1 MYDYGGRR
9 VQRTQGGG
17 TPANY
22 LYDLDGRVNSE
33 IDLAQGSFD
42 NSNHKLGWVA
52 SYIYL
57 GGSLL
62 AEYANSTTYFVHKD
76 HLGSTRLLTDMTGC
90 VVDSLDYL
98 PYGELYSYTPSCSA
112 PDIALKFT
120 GKERDPELAPTL
132 QPLDG
137 LDNFGARYNS
147 SQYGRFMS
155 TGSEWTILPATAS
168 DHTANL
174 DAVRR
179 EQLDQPLPTRRGW
192 TVHISTIAGTAHPKL
207 RYQFEQWRRC
217 TSEWGAYW
225 VSGTLTKLS
234 AQRYGSHNSGYKR
247 GRTEWKYRK
256 HDLQQSS
263 LGRARTMV
271 SQVTDWWRGPVREC
285 HEPLGNIEERQQL
298 ETLQRVQHCWDGL
311 KVGAGPAGRTG

>member
-9 VQRTQGGG
+9 VQRTLGGG

-90 VVDSLDYL
+90 VVDNLDYL
-98 PYGELYSYTPSCSA
+98 PYGESYSYTPSCSA

-120 GKERDPELAPTL
+120 GKERDSESS
-132 QPLDG
+132 

-147 SQYGRFMS
+147 SQYGQVHDRRIGQC
-155 TGSEWTILPATAS
+155 TWTIHKVGMAR
-168 DHTANL
+168 L
-174 DAVRR
+174 DRYP
-179 EQLDQPLPTRRGW
+179 QPESLYT
-192 TVHISTIAGTAHPKL
+192 TIATGT
-207 RYQFEQWRRC
+207 
-217 TSEWGAYW
+217 
-225 VSGTLTKLS
+225 
-234 AQRYGSHNSGYKR
+234 N
-247 GRTEWKYRK
+247 
-256 HDLQQSS
+256 
-263 LGRARTMV
+263 
-271 SQVTDWWRGPVREC
+271 
-285 HEPLGNIEERQQL
+285 
-298 ETLQRVQHCWDGL
+298 
-311 KVGAGPAGRTG
+311 